1 MILAA
6 LVSYTCLTVYAPRD
20 VFVDY
25 MAGQFGEVSQAVEV
39 KSDNVA
45 VELFANP
52 ETRTW
57 TVLMNESSGM
67 SCVIGVGKGWHKP
80 KGADL

>member
-1 MILAA
+1 MIVAA
-6 LVSYTCLTVYAPRD
+6 LTSYICLTVYAPRD

-25 MAGQFGEVSQAVEV
+25 MAMRYGEVSQAVEV
-39 KSDNVA
+39 ESDNVA

-67 SCVIGVGKGWHKP
+67 SCVIGIGTEWHKP